1 MSALR
6 LMGLGLALAG
16 TAARIP
22 MYQMPVFSYRPAYS
36 RGPSGVR
43 KSKRDA
49 QKRRNRMRARG
60 H

>member
-16 TAARIP
+16 TAATIP
-22 MYQMPVFSYRPAYS
+22 MYQMPVISYRPAYS

-43 KSKRDA
+43 KAKRDA

-60 H
+60 R